1 MRISHAYFLH
11 EYGHERCSGVFGL
24 EMIIS
29 IWRGRA
35 APKPEADGSI
45 PLQPA
50 AVAGR
55 RVQACAQLAVEAPTF
70 EATLAD
76 QEDKLHACVSANICD
91 ASQRTPVQEDARPP
105 VQEGNLRD

>member
-1 MRISHAYFLH
+1 MLRRLRAGDENLDLAW
-11 EYGHERCSGVFGL
+11 SGGA
-24 EMIIS
+24 ET
-29 IWRGRA
+29 RGRWRHPIA
-35 APKPEADGSI
+35 ARGGRGHARARLRQTAAEALS
-45 PLQPA
+45 
-50 AVAGR
+50 
-55 RVQACAQLAVEAPTF
+55 F